1 MAKRM
6 GENRTFLDRWE
17 TDYLFTY
24 VKDKPVCL
32 VCGANV
38 SIIKEYNI
46 RRHYETKHQDKY
58 KDLDMTQRS
67 QEVEEMTKGLVS
79 QQNMFKKAT
88 AQSEAAVKASYIV
101 AEEIAKSN
109 RPFNEGE
116 FVKKCMLKVCDQVCP
131 EKKQAISNVSLSR
144 SNS

>member
-1 MAKRM
+1 MAKRK

-24 VKDKPVCL
+24 VKEKPVCL

-46 RRHYETKHQDKY
+46 RRHYETKHEDKY
-58 KDLDMTQRS
+58 NDLDMTQRS
-67 QEVEEMTKGLVS
+67 QKVEEMKKGLVS

-88 AQSEAAVKASYIV
+88 AQSEAAVKASYIA
-101 AEEIAKSN
+101 AEEVAKSN
-109 RPFNEGE
+109 EMRVTLN
-116 FVKKCMLKVCDQVCP
+116 L
-131 EKKQAISNVSLSR
+131 N
-144 SNS
+144 

>member
-1 MAKRM
+1 MFLLKVSTESRPAHPVSPCLSPRRAAVSYYNSSTVIPPKMAKRK

-17 TDYLFTY
+17 TDYLFMY

-67 QEVEEMTKGLVS
+67 QEVEEMKKGLV
-79 QQNMFKKAT
+79 
-88 AQSEAAVKASYIV
+88 I
-101 AEEIAKSN
+101 
-109 RPFNEGE
+109 E
-116 FVKKCMLKVCDQVCP
+116 FILKYLRILPRFCQV
-131 EKKQAISNVSLSR
+131 I
-144 SNS
+144 